1 MDPLK
6 REKIEHFIEATFEIL
21 GEGDEE
27 FCPFSGAR

>member
-6 REKIEHFIEATFEIL
+6 REKFERFGEVTFEIL

-27 FCPFSGAR
+27 LCPFSVAR

>member
-6 REKIEHFIEATFEIL
+6 RKKFERFVEATFEIL

-27 FCPFSGAR
+27 LCPLSGAR

>member
-6 REKIEHFIEATFEIL
+6 RKKFERFVEATLEIL

-27 FCPFSGAR
+27 FCPFSVAK